1 MTPLQYHVVG
11 EEDYAFDIT
20 VDTRGRYHISG
31 GTYTSDRPRSGQL
44 TRDQEQALE
53 YAIDALDF
61 PEEHQVPG
69 DAADAFRAQ
78 LTLGEG
84 ISAKV
89 YPFWQGA
96 LQEAS
101 KLQKLIRLLEM
112 I

>member
-1 MTPLQYHVVG
+1 MTPLQFQVVG

-20 VDTRGRYHISG
+20 IDRHGQYHISG

-44 TRDQEQALE
+44 TGNQEQAIE
-53 YAIDALDF
+53 NAIIALGSL
-61 PEEHQVPG
+61 EEHRAPE

-84 ISAKV
+84 EAAKV

-96 LQEAS
+96 LQEDS
-101 KLQKLIRLLEM
+101 TLQNLVRLLET